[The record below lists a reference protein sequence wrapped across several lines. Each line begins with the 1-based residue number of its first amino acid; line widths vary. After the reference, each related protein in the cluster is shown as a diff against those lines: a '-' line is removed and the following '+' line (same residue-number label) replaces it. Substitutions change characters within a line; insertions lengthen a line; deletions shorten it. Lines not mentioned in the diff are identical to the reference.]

1 LDVYPTVANLLGIK
15 PPAYVFGNDIVQGE
29 NNLAVSRNLVSGT
42 VKSILTNTLA
52 FHAGSDGQ
60 FFDGECLAMPE
71 KKTLDVGSCRSLYDK
86 TTDAVKVSDIMVRGN
101 SIGAQ

>member
-1 LDVYPTVANLLGIK
+1 
-15 PPAYVFGNDIVQGE
+15 
-29 NNLAVSRNLVSGT
+29 
-42 VKSILTNTLA
+42 
-52 FHAGSDGQ
+52 
-60 FFDGECLAMPE
+60 MPE